1 MARRPRR
8 KAEDTRAEIL
18 ATAERLFRENGVAG
32 SSVAHIAQALSMSP
46 ANVFKHFH
54 SKAALTDAICDS
66 KIDVM
71 IARLQALEVDA
82 PAPERLGIIAHRLME
97 AHLASLHDTPYILE
111 MLYLLSKSD
120 LKSGMR
126 YKMMLEDL
134 FLDIIRH
141 GMDSSIYHSTDPQR
155 AACAAASAFA
165 SVLHPIFLANAP
177 EEELTHRCDD
187 LIWLVNAA
195 LQNPLVK

>member
-54 SKAALTDAICDS
+54 SKAALTDAICET
-66 KIDVM
+66 KIDAM
-71 IARLQALEVDA
+71 IRRIQALEVDA
-82 PAPERLGIIAHRLME
+82 PAPQRLGLIAHRLME
-97 AHLASLHDTPYILE
+97 AHKASLQDTPYMLE
-111 MLYLLSKSD
+111 MLYLLSKAD
-120 LKSGMR
+120 LKSGLR
-126 YKMMLEDL
+126 YKAMLEDL
-134 FLDIIRH
+134 FLSVIH
-141 GMDSSIYHSTDPQR
+141 EGMERGVYGTPDPPRMAR
-155 AACAAASAFA
+155 AAAVAFV
-165 SVLHPIFLANAP
+165 SVLHPVFLAHAAP
-177 EEELTHRCDD
+177 EELAQRCDD
-187 LIWLVNAA
+187 ISWLVNAA

>member
-54 SKAALTDAICDS
+54 SKAALTDAICET
-66 KIDVM
+66 KIDAM
-71 IARLQALEVDA
+71 IRRIQALEVDA
-82 PAPERLGIIAHRLME
+82 PAPQRLGLIAHRLME
-97 AHLASLHDTPYILE
+97 AHQASLQDTPYMLE

-120 LKSGMR
+120 LKSGLR
-126 YKMMLEDL
+126 YKAMLEDL
-134 FLDIIRH
+134 FLSVIRE
-141 GMDSSIYHSTDPQR
+141 GMESGVYGTPDAPRMART
-155 AACAAASAFA
+155 AAIAFV
-165 SVLHPIFLANAP
+165 SVLHPIFLAKAAP
-177 EEELTHRCDD
+177 EELAQRCDD
-187 LIWLVNAA
+187 LSWLVNAA